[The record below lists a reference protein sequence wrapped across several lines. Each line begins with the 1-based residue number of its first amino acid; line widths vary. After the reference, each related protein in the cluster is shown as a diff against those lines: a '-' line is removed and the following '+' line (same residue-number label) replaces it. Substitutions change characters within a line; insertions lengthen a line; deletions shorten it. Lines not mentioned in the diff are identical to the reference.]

1 MIKFKWEKGNKYLYF
16 ANEKELAKELRKGN
30 VDEYNELSD
39 DFIIAESYSLGEWEI
54 DNYYENEYGDKN
66 RHENLDPTP
75 KEWEELKKNLP
86 QFFKEAIQFAIT
98 MGIVLMFGAFVILQI
113 IKLLHN
119 IL

>member
-1 MIKFKWEKGNKYLYF
+1 MKRHPKDRGFGYKKAYNYEQSIKEQ
-16 ANEKELAKELRKGN
+16 
-30 VDEYNELSD
+30 
-39 DFIIAESYSLGEWEI
+39 
-54 DNYYENEYGDKN
+54 
-66 RHENLDPTP
+66 ENLDPTP